1 MTNEIKLNFIDNS
14 NDCSNSDVIFY
25 QKNVSTDYDS
35 LSVAWKVIR
44 NCGVGCNHP
53 FTYPMTMEVSASDSW
68 GNFLPKL
75 TATNGNLY
83 HVYEAPSGNELARK
97 GPGTSTKE
105 VQVQNDLGRG
115 AISACIYKAGRLLA
129 VKTAIAPAQKAVFQF
144 KPTIFAGVASQIEE
158 GEVMDSAVMTSVNTE
173 LSLLG
178 LAKADVVLSGGGGGP
193 DAPPFQFKLENVVM
207 A

>member
-1 MTNEIKLNFIDNS
+1 MTNEIKLNFIDRS
-14 NDCSNSDVIFY
+14 NDCNNSDIILY
-25 QKNVSTDYDS
+25 QKNVATDYDS

-53 FTYPMTMEVSASDSW
+53 FTYPMTMEVATSDSW
-68 GNFLPKL
+68 GNYTPRL
-75 TATNGNLY
+75 TASNGNLY
-83 HVYEAPSGNELARK
+83 HVTQVPSGNELSLK

-115 AISACIYKAGRLLA
+115 AISAGIYKDNRLLA
-129 VKTAIAPAQKAVFQF
+129 IKTAIAPAQKAVFQF
-144 KPTIFAGVASQIEE
+144 KPTLFAGVASQIEQ
-158 GEVMDSAVMTSVNTE
+158 GEVMDSAIMTAVNTE

-178 LAKADVVLSGGGGGP
+178 VAGADIVLCGGGP
-193 DAPPFQFKLENVVM
+193 GSDSSPFQFKLENVVM